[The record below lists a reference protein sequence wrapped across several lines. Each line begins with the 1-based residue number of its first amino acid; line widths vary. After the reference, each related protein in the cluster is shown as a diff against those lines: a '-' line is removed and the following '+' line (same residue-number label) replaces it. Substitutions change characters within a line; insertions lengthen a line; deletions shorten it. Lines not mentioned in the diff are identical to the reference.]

1 MFYVMQPG
9 MGDPPANDMDP
20 PANDDDGDGD
30 RDVSGD
36 MDSDA
41 DGDTD
46 ESSAQKAIGTV
57 TVTCLESEEFHAT
70 FSTCVCVLCL
80 TKALFTS
87 DNEEIVKKPR
97 IVEEICFC

>member
-20 PANDDDGDGD
+20 PANDDDDDGD

-70 FSTCVCVLCL
+70 FSTCVCVVLYE
-80 TKALFTS
+80 S
-87 DNEEIVKKPR
+87 PIY
-97 IVEEICFC
+97 